1 MEISEEQEDK
11 IYQLLDN
18 LASDL
23 VSDRKYNHVLKEL
36 FSKTS
41 GEWFTVSELNLV
53 NESFEKLIS
62 LFDRYEIPKNDAE
75 ILIGG
80 NCDDTIGYFI
90 EPTVILTSNPTFKT
104 MKEEIFGPVVT
115 AYVYKDDAYE
125 EILQL
130 CDTTSPYGLTGA
142 ILAEDTNIILNS
154 LEKLKYTAGNFYVND
169 KPTGAVVGQQP
180 FGGSRASGTN
190 DKSGTYINLLKW
202 TSPRAIKVNFV
213 SPIDYRYPF
222 MTE

>member
-62 LFDRYEIPKNDAE
+62 LFDRYEIPKNDIVFTWLKRPNVDE
-75 ILIGG
+75 IDPYALILFY
-80 NCDDTIGYFI
+80 CD
-90 EPTVILTSNPTFKT
+90 EMQWNTVA
-104 MKEEIFGPVVT
+104 IFNRST
-115 AYVYKDDAYE
+115 
-125 EILQL
+125 L
-130 CDTTSPYGLTGA
+130 
-142 ILAEDTNIILNS
+142 
-154 LEKLKYTAGNFYVND
+154 
-169 KPTGAVVGQQP
+169 
-180 FGGSRASGTN
+180 
-190 DKSGTYINLLKW
+190 
-202 TSPRAIKVNFV
+202 
-213 SPIDYRYPF
+213 
-222 MTE
+222 